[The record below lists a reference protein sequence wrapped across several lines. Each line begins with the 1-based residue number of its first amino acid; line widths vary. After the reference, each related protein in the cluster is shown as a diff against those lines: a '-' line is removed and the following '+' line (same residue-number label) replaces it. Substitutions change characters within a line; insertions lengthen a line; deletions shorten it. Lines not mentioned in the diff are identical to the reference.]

1 MTRLWQ
7 LGVALVLVTGLAGCG
22 VAVDQRTLQTTA
34 APSQASRADTA
45 ITPTPE
51 AAPEQVS
58 NAPSA
63 TVTTD
68 RTLVQTPASAEIQT
82 DFAADTAPDIATD
95 IATDDGEVDIAADED
110 VEIASLAPSAAASID
125 DLLKPEEPAEAQPPQ
140 VTTPPPPEDAAKD
153 QADGDGDLDVSSAP
167 GTTLLPA
174 GDAVRENDG
183 ERDEGQKGDGQKG
196 DGQTDDAGIA
206 GDVVGNII
214 WNLEAANRAQPPP
227 PPEPQ
232 IPVGP
237 DPSLASDALEAAFA
251 QIARR
256 GHSLPDD
263 VFVLPP
269 KVAGTTR
276 IALLIPV
283 SGPHAALGA
292 ELQKGAELAL
302 FSVRNPKVE
311 LLVFDTHGDG
321 PDVAASQ
328 AVVAGADIVVG
339 PLFSDAVVSARKIVR
354 QANIPM
360 LALSNNL
367 KIADSGSWLLGYVP
381 EQQVDVILGHAL
393 TAGGNRV
400 GIIAED
406 APFGQTLARHAVDR
420 LAQFGL
426 RPVDSLTLT
435 SSMLADEDQLRSAI
449 RTFTGYQP
457 PAADETA
464 PAFADLP
471 PARFDALLFAGSAD
485 FALRTAPVLAYY
497 DADPE
502 RVLYLGNAQWN
513 QQRIL
518 TEPSL
523 QGGVFVSR
531 PTGRD
536 DAFNR
541 LWSDIWRSR
550 PGVLARLS
558 FDAMAMATVLTGQQ
572 RQLWQAA
579 LESESGF
586 SGFSGAYRLLPG
598 GGNQRAFELR
608 RIENGVSAML
618 QPAPDKI

>member
-7 LGVALVLVTGLAGCG
+7 LGVALVLTVGLAGCG

-34 APSQASRADTA
+34 TPPQAPRAETA
-45 ITPTPE
+45 ATPLPEPVPE
-51 AAPEQVS
+51 AP
-58 NAPSA
+58 PK

-68 RTLVQTPASAEIQT
+68 QTAAQTPTIAE
-82 DFAADTAPDIATD
+82 AT
-95 IATDDGEVDIAADED
+95 TTVSED
-110 VEIASLAPSAAASID
+110 VEIASLAPSAVASID
-125 DLLKPEEPAEAQPPQ
+125 DLLKPASPDETQSPQ
-140 VTTPPPPEDAAKD
+140 VTTQPSTGEAVDDDDALAARPAAGTPP
-153 QADGDGDLDVSSAP
+153 
-167 GTTLLPA
+167 LPA
-174 GDAVRENDG
+174 GDAVRKD
-183 ERDEGQKGDGQKG
+183 DGQKD
-196 DGQTDDAGIA
+196 DGQKDDDLSGDAGIA
-206 GDVVGNII
+206 EDVVGDII
-214 WNLEAANRAQPPP
+214 WNLEAANRARPAP

-256 GHSLPDD
+256 EHALPDD
-263 VFVLPP
+263 VFALPP

-283 SGPHAALGA
+283 TGPNAALGA

-302 FSVRNPKVE
+302 FSVRNPRVE

-321 PDVAASQ
+321 PEAAASQ

-339 PLFSDAVVSARKIVR
+339 PLFSDAVVSARRIAR

-367 KIADSGSWLLGYVP
+367 KIAGSGSWLLGYVP
-381 EQQVDVILGHAL
+381 EQQVDVLLGHAL
-393 TAGGNRV
+393 TTGGNRV

-406 APFGQTLARHAVDR
+406 APFGQILAQHAVDR

-426 RPVDSLTLT
+426 RPVDTLTLT
-435 SSMLADEDQLRSAI
+435 GGMLADEDQLRSAS
-449 RTFTGYQP
+449 RSFTGYQP
-457 PAADETA
+457 PAANETA
-464 PAFADLP
+464 PAFVDLP

-513 QQRIL
+513 QHRIL

-523 QGGVFVSR
+523 QGGVFTSR
-531 PTGRD
+531 PTARD

-541 LWSDIWRSR
+541 LWSDIWPSQ
-550 PGVLARLS
+550 PGALARLS

-598 GGNQRAFELR
+598 GGNQRTFELR
-608 RIENGVSAML
+608 QIENGVSTML

>member
-7 LGVALVLVTGLAGCG
+7 LGMALILTVGLAGCG

-34 APSQASRADTA
+34 TPPQAPRAETA
-45 ITPTPE
+45 ATPLPEPVPE
-51 AAPEQVS
+51 AP
-58 NAPSA
+58 PK

-68 RTLVQTPASAEIQT
+68 QTAAQTPTIAE
-82 DFAADTAPDIATD
+82 AT
-95 IATDDGEVDIAADED
+95 TTVGED

-125 DLLKPEEPAEAQPPQ
+125 DLLKPASPDETQSPQ
-140 VTTPPPPEDAAKD
+140 VTTQPSTGEAVDDDDALAARPAAGMPP
-153 QADGDGDLDVSSAP
+153 
-167 GTTLLPA
+167 LPA
-174 GDAVRENDG
+174 GDAVRKD
-183 ERDEGQKGDGQKG
+183 DGQKD
-196 DGQTDDAGIA
+196 DGQKDDDLSGDAGIA
-206 GDVVGNII
+206 EDVVGDII
-214 WNLEAANRAQPPP
+214 WNLEAANRARPAP

-256 GHSLPDD
+256 EHALPDD
-263 VFVLPP
+263 VFALPP

-283 SGPHAALGA
+283 TGPNAALGA

-302 FSVRNPKVE
+302 FSVRNPRVE

-321 PDVAASQ
+321 PEAAASQ

-339 PLFSDAVVSARKIVR
+339 PLFSDAVVSARRIAR

-367 KIADSGSWLLGYVP
+367 KIAGSGSWLLGYVP
-381 EQQVDVILGHAL
+381 EQQVDVLLGHAL
-393 TAGGNRV
+393 TTGGNRV

-406 APFGQTLARHAVDR
+406 APFGQILAQHAVDR

-426 RPVDSLTLT
+426 RPVDTLTLT
-435 SSMLADEDQLRSAI
+435 GGMLADEDQLRSSI
-449 RTFTGYQP
+449 RSFTGYQP
-457 PAADETA
+457 PAANETA
-464 PAFADLP
+464 PAFVDLP

-523 QGGVFVSR
+523 QGGVFTSR
-531 PTGRD
+531 PTARD

-541 LWSDIWRSR
+541 LWSDIWPSQ
-550 PGVLARLS
+550 PGALARLS

-598 GGNQRAFELR
+598 GGNQRTFELR
-608 RIENGVSAML
+608 QIENGVSTML

>member
-7 LGVALVLVTGLAGCG
+7 LGAALVLVTGLAGCG

-34 APSQASRADTA
+34 TPPQAPRADTA
-45 ITPTPE
+45 ATPSAEPVPE
-51 AAPEQVS
+51 ALPK
-58 NAPSA
+58 
-63 TVTTD
+63 TVAKN
-68 RTLVQTPASAEIQT
+68 RTLAQVPAIS
-82 DFAADTAPDIATD
+82 DIRTD
-95 IATDDGEVDIAADED
+95 IAVDTAKAETAADAD

-125 DLLKPEEPAEAQPPQ
+125 DLLKPASPAETQSPQ
-140 VTTPPPPEDAAKD
+140 VTTQAREGDVADDGEDQVAR
-153 QADGDGDLDVSSAP
+153 LAP
-167 GTTLLPA
+167 GTPPA
-174 GDAVRENDG
+174 PSGDAA
-183 ERDEGQKGDGQKG
+183 QKDDGQKD
-196 DGQTDDAGIA
+196 DGQKDDSQKDNGQKDDGQKDDSQKDDTGAA
-206 GDVVGNII
+206 GDVVGDII
-214 WNLEAANRAQPPP
+214 WNLEAANRARPAPPP
-227 PPEPQ
+227 APQ

-256 GHSLPDD
+256 EHALPDD

-269 KVAGTTR
+269 KAAGTTR

-283 SGPHAALGA
+283 TGPNAALGA

-302 FSVRNPKVE
+302 FSVRNPKIE
-311 LLVFDTHGDG
+311 LLVLDTHGDG
-321 PDVAASQ
+321 PEAAASQ

-339 PLFSDAVVSARKIVR
+339 PLFSDAVVSARRIAR

-367 KIADSGSWLLGYVP
+367 KVAGSGSWLLGYVP
-381 EQQVDVILGHAL
+381 EQQVDALLGYAL
-393 TAGGNRV
+393 TTGGNRI

-406 APFGQTLARHAVDR
+406 APFGQILARHAVDR

-426 RPVDSLTLT
+426 RPVESLTLT
-435 SSMLADEDQLRSAI
+435 ASMLADEDQLKSAI
-449 RTFTGYQP
+449 RSFTGYQP
-457 PAADETA
+457 PATNETA

-541 LWSDIWRSR
+541 LWSDIWPSR
-550 PGVLARLS
+550 PGALARLS

-608 RIENGVSAML
+608 RIENGVSAIL

>member
-34 APSQASRADTA
+34 APPQASRADTA
-45 ITPTPE
+45 TTPAPE
-51 AAPEQVS
+51 AAPDQVS
-58 NAPSA
+58 EAPSA
-63 TVTTD
+63 TVTKD
-68 RTLVQTPASAEIQT
+68 RTPVQAPARSGIQT

-95 IATDDGEVDIAADED
+95 DATDDATDEGEVDINADED

-125 DLLKPEEPAEAQPPQ
+125 DLLKPIEPAEKPSPQ
-140 VTTPPPPEDAAKD
+140 VTTPPPTEDAAKD
-153 QADGDGDLDVSSAP
+153 QADDGGDRVARSTP
-167 GTTLLPA
+167 GTPPVPA
-174 GDAVRENDG
+174 GDAVRKNKVRKD
-183 ERDEGQKGDGQKG
+183 DGQID
-196 DGQTDDAGIA
+196 DGQIDDAGTA
-206 GDVVGNII
+206 EDVVGDII
-214 WNLEAANRAQPPP
+214 WNLEAANRAQPAAAA
-227 PPEPQ
+227 EPQ

-251 QIARR
+251 QMARR
-256 GHSLPDD
+256 DHSLPDD

-283 SGPHAALGA
+283 TGPHAALGA

-302 FSVRNPKVE
+302 FSVRNPEVE
-311 LLVFDTHGDG
+311 LLVFDTDGDG
-321 PDVAASQ
+321 PEVAASQ

-354 QANIPM
+354 QAKIPM

-381 EQQVDVILGHAL
+381 EQQVDVLLGHAL

-400 GIIAED
+400 GIIADD
-406 APFGQTLARHAVDR
+406 APFGQILARHAVDR

-541 LWSDIWRSR
+541 LWSDIWQSR
-550 PGVLARLS
+550 PGALARLS

-572 RQLWQAA
+572 RQLWQAT

-608 RIENGVSAML
+608 RIENGASAML

>member
-1 MTRLWQ
+1 
-7 LGVALVLVTGLAGCG
+7 
-22 VAVDQRTLQTTA
+22 
-34 APSQASRADTA
+34 
-45 ITPTPE
+45 
-51 AAPEQVS
+51 
-58 NAPSA
+58 
-63 TVTTD
+63 
-68 RTLVQTPASAEIQT
+68 
-82 DFAADTAPDIATD
+82 
-95 IATDDGEVDIAADED
+95 
-110 VEIASLAPSAAASID
+110 
-125 DLLKPEEPAEAQPPQ
+125 
-140 VTTPPPPEDAAKD
+140 
-153 QADGDGDLDVSSAP
+153 
-167 GTTLLPA
+167 LPA
-174 GDAVRENDG
+174 DDAV
-183 ERDEGQKGDGQKG
+183 QKDDGQKS
-196 DGQTDDAGIA
+196 DGQKDDDQTGGAGTPE
-206 GDVVGNII
+206 DVVGDII
-214 WNLEAANRAQPPP
+214 WNLEAANRAQPAP

-256 GHSLPDD
+256 EHALPDD
-263 VFVLPP
+263 VFALPP
-269 KVAGTTR
+269 KVVGMTR

-283 SGPHAALGA
+283 TGPHAALGA
-292 ELQKGAELAL
+292 ELQNGAELAL

-321 PDVAASQ
+321 PEVAASQ

-339 PLFSDAVVSARKIVR
+339 PLFSDAVVSARRIAR

-367 KIADSGSWLLGYVP
+367 KVAGSGSWLLGYVP
-381 EQQVDVILGHAL
+381 EQQVDVLLGHAL
-393 TAGGNRV
+393 TTGGNRI

-406 APFGQTLARHAVDR
+406 APFGQILARHAVDR

-426 RPVDSLTLT
+426 RSVESLTLT
-435 SSMLADEDQLRSAI
+435 GSMLEDEDQLRSAI
-449 RTFTGYQP
+449 RSFTGYRP
-457 PAADETA
+457 LAADETA

-536 DAFNR
+536 DTFNR
-541 LWSDIWRSR
+541 LWSDIWPSR
-550 PGVLARLS
+550 PGALARLS
-558 FDAMAMATVLTGQQ
+558 FDAMAMATVLIGQQ
-572 RQLWQAA
+572 RKLWQAA

-598 GGNQRAFELR
+598 GGNERAFELR
-608 RIENGVSAML
+608 RIENGVSTML

>member
-7 LGVALVLVTGLAGCG
+7 LGAMLALITGLAGCG
-22 VAVDQRTLQTTA
+22 VAVDQRSLQTA
-34 APSQASRADTA
+34 GAPPRASTV
-45 ITPTPE
+45 E
-51 AAPEQVS
+51 AAPESGPESGPDPVAQIVAEPATETPSVS
-58 NAPSA
+58 VTVRQPRQSDGSVAVPSA
-63 TVTTD
+63 SD
-68 RTLVQTPASAEIQT
+68 LPSAAITQET
-82 DFAADTAPDIATD
+82 AEEKTNTGKAAAENTKKFGA
-95 IATDDGEVDIAADED
+95 EE
-110 VEIASLAPSAAASID
+110 VEIASLAPSAVTGID
-125 DLLKPEEPAEAQPPQ
+125 DLLKSAKPPETRTTTVPPVPDTSAGAGGMAAPGDPAASRPGNDDTAQ
-140 VTTPPPPEDAAKD
+140 TEDSAPPED
-153 QADGDGDLDVSSAP
+153 
-167 GTTLLPA
+167 
-174 GDAVRENDG
+174 
-183 ERDEGQKGDGQKG
+183 
-196 DGQTDDAGIA
+196 
-206 GDVVGNII
+206 VVGDII
-214 WNLEAANRAQPPP
+214 WNLEAANRARPAP

-256 GHSLPDD
+256 ELALPDD
-263 VFVLPP
+263 VFMLPSKAP
-269 KVAGTTR
+269 GMTR

-283 SGPHAALGA
+283 TGPNAALGA
-292 ELQKGAELAL
+292 ELQNGAELAL
-302 FSVRNPKVE
+302 FSVRNPQIE

-321 PDVAASQ
+321 PDTAARQ
-328 AVVAGADIVVG
+328 AVVAKADIIVG
-339 PLFSDAVVSARKIVR
+339 PLFSDAVVSARRIAG
-354 QANIPM
+354 QASIPM

-367 KIADSGSWLLGYVP
+367 QIAGRGSWLLGYVP
-381 EQQVDVILGHAL
+381 EQQVDALLGYAL
-393 TAGGNRV
+393 TSGRNRV

-406 APFGQTLARHAVDR
+406 APFGQILAGHAVDR

-426 RPVDSLTLT
+426 RPVESLTLT
-435 SSMLADEDQLRSAI
+435 STMLADEDKLKSAI
-449 RTFTGYQP
+449 RNFTGYQP
-457 PAADETA
+457 PAEDENA

-497 DADPE
+497 DADAE

-513 QQRIL
+513 QQKIL

-523 QGGVFVSR
+523 QGGVFASR

-536 DAFNR
+536 AAFTA
-541 LWSDIWRSR
+541 LWSDVWSSR
-550 PGVLARLS
+550 PGPLARLS
-558 FDAMAMATVLTGQQ
+558 FDAMAMATVLTDQK

-608 RIENGVSAML
+608 QIRGGVSDIL

>member
-7 LGVALVLVTGLAGCG
+7 LGMALVLTVGLAGCG

-34 APSQASRADTA
+34 TPPQAPRAETA
-45 ITPTPE
+45 ATPLPEPVPE
-51 AAPEQVS
+51 AP
-58 NAPSA
+58 PK

-68 RTLVQTPASAEIQT
+68 QTAAQTPTIAEAT
-82 DFAADTAPDIATD
+82 TTVGEDF
-95 IATDDGEVDIAADED
+95 
-110 VEIASLAPSAAASID
+110 EIASLAPSAAASID
-125 DLLKPEEPAEAQPPQ
+125 DLLKPASPDETQSPQ
-140 VTTPPPPEDAAKD
+140 VTTQPSTGEAVDDDDALAARPAAGTPP
-153 QADGDGDLDVSSAP
+153 
-167 GTTLLPA
+167 LPA
-174 GDAVRENDG
+174 GDAVRKD
-183 ERDEGQKGDGQKG
+183 DGQKDDVQKDDDLSG
-196 DGQTDDAGIA
+196 DVGIA
-206 GDVVGNII
+206 EDVVGDII
-214 WNLEAANRAQPPP
+214 WNLEAANRARPAP

-232 IPVGP
+232 ILVGP

-256 GHSLPDD
+256 EHALPDD
-263 VFVLPP
+263 VFALPP

-283 SGPHAALGA
+283 TGPNAALGA

-302 FSVRNPKVE
+302 FSVRNPRVE

-321 PDVAASQ
+321 PEAAASQ

-339 PLFSDAVVSARKIVR
+339 PLFSDAVVSARRIAR

-367 KIADSGSWLLGYVP
+367 KIAGSGSWLLGYLP
-381 EQQVDVILGHAL
+381 EQQVDVLLGHAL
-393 TAGGNRV
+393 TTGGNRV

-406 APFGQTLARHAVDR
+406 APFGQVLAQHAVDR

-426 RPVDSLTLT
+426 RPVDTLTLT
-435 SSMLADEDQLRSAI
+435 GGMLADEDQLRSSI
-449 RTFTGYQP
+449 RSFTGYQP
-457 PAADETA
+457 PAANETA
-464 PAFADLP
+464 PAFVDLP

-523 QGGVFVSR
+523 QGGVFTSR
-531 PTGRD
+531 PTARD

-541 LWSDIWRSR
+541 LWSDIWPSQ
-550 PGVLARLS
+550 PGALARLS

-598 GGNQRAFELR
+598 GGNQRTFELR
-608 RIENGVSAML
+608 QIENGVSTML